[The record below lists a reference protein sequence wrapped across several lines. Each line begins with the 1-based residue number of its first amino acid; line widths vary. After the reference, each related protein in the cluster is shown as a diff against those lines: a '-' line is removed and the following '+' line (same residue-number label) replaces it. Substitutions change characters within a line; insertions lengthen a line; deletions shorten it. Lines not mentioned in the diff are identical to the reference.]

1 MAKTPMTRSTAALAY
16 RPVSML
22 TSLAAASVAG
32 AIFKQIWRRVAGED
46 TAPDALQ
53 PEYPLGTVLLAASI
67 EGVIFAVIKALIDR
81 GGAKGFERLT
91 GAWPAE

>member
-1 MAKTPMTRSTAALAY
+1 MSNSTAALAY
-16 RPVSML
+16 RPIGML

-32 AIFKQIWRRVAGED
+32 ALFKQIWRRVAGED
-46 TAPDALQ
+46 DAPDALQ

-67 EGVIFAVIKALIDR
+67 EGVIFAVVKALIDR

-91 GAWPAE
+91 GAWPGK